1 MAQMSLYRYCRAAD
15 GVLDPKGPLART
27 IPPNV
32 LTEVNKQV
40 KLVAAG
46 QMKKRGS
53 YVVCRKPLHSLVNSE
68 GTQLLY
74 VRTHAKRHAR
84 ADRRTVHAISS
95 DYRWRSAAGW

>member
-27 IPPNV
+27 IPQNV

-46 QMKKRGS
+46 QMKSEARMS
-53 YVVCRKPLHSLVNSE
+53 YVENLSI
-68 GTQLLY
+68 T
-74 VRTHAKRHAR
+74 
-84 ADRRTVHAISS
+84 
-95 DYRWRSAAGW
+95 

>member
-68 GTQLLY
+68 GTQLLSIS
-74 VRTHAKRHAR
+74 R
-84 ADRRTVHAISS
+84 ADVQTITITSS

>member
-46 QMKKRGS
+46 QKKNRGS

-68 GTQLLY
+68 GTQLLS
-74 VRTHAKRHAR
+74 
-84 ADRRTVHAISS
+84 ISIT
-95 DYRWRSAAGW
+95 AEV

>member
-46 QMKKRGS
+46 QKKKRGS
-53 YVVCRKPLHSLVNSE
+53 YVVCTKPLHSLVNSE
-68 GTQLLY
+68 GTQLLS
-74 VRTHAKRHAR
+74 
-84 ADRRTVHAISS
+84 ISIM
-95 DYRWRSAAGW
+95 AEV

>member
-15 GVLDPKGPLART
+15 GVLDPKGPLAHT

-53 YVVCRKPLHSLVNSE
+53 YVVCRKPLHNLVNSE
-68 GTQLLY
+68 GTQLLS
-74 VRTHAKRHAR
+74 
-84 ADRRTVHAISS
+84 ISITTEV
-95 DYRWRSAAGW
+95 